1 MSDAFEIRNYDV
13 YVKPGSKKGPS
24 VEKTGEDS
32 LTVYIS
38 ERPHDGKANAALIK
52 LLSKHF
58 NVSKSQVEIVRGEKS
73 KQKNIN
79 IYFN

>member
-32 LTVYIS
+32 LTVYIC
-38 ERPHDGKANAALIK
+38 H
-52 LLSKHF
+52 
-58 NVSKSQVEIVRGEKS
+58 VIV
-73 KQKNIN
+73 N
-79 IYFN
+79 

>member
-1 MSDAFEIRNYDV
+1 MSNIFEIRNYNV

-24 VEKTGEDS
+24 VEITGEDS
-32 LTVYIS
+32 LTVYIP

-52 LLSKHF
+52 LLSKYF
-58 NVSKSQVEIVRGEKS
+58 NVSKSQIEIVRGEKS

-79 IYFN
+79 IYFK